1 MLYDL
6 VFFKETVIS
15 YSDEYFNDGESTYL
29 NTHYDD
35 LGDDSKCYISSMDGT
50 ELINMCKLGLK
61 KSETNII
68 KRCYPCYY
76 WIRIREILPV
86 DTESSEGSEGS
97 EGPESSEG
105 GKLYL
110 ITGEPAAMKRL
121 SEIDIN
127 NVFTEIK
134 VNKVIGNHTW
144 PVSLDLEF

>member
-15 YSDEYFNDGESTYL
+15 YSDEYFNDSGSTYL

-35 LGDDSKCYISSMDGT
+35 LGEDSKCYVSSMDGT

-86 DTESSEGSEGS
+86 DSEGLEGLEGS
-97 EGPESSEG
+97 KGDR
-105 GKLYL
+105 LYL

-121 SEIDIN
+121 TEIDIN
-127 NVFTEIK
+127 NEFTEIK
-134 VNKVIGNHTW
+134 VNKVIGNHMW

>member
-15 YSDEYFNDGESTYL
+15 YSDEYFNDAESTYL

-35 LGDDSKCYISSMDGT
+35 LGDDSKCYISSMDGN

-61 KSETNII
+61 KSETNVIN
-68 KRCYPCYY
+68 RCCPNYY

-86 DTESSEGSEGS
+86 D
-97 EGPESSEG
+97 PERPEG

-110 ITGEPAAMKRL
+110 ITGEPGAMKRL
-121 SEIDIN
+121 TEIDTN

-134 VNKVIGNHTW
+134 VNNVIGDHTW

>member
-15 YSDEYFNDGESTYL
+15 YSDEYFNDSESTYL

-86 DTESSEGSEGS
+86 GSEG
-97 EGPESSEG
+97 SEG

-121 SEIDIN
+121 TEIDID

-134 VNKVIGNHTW
+134 VNKVIGHHMW